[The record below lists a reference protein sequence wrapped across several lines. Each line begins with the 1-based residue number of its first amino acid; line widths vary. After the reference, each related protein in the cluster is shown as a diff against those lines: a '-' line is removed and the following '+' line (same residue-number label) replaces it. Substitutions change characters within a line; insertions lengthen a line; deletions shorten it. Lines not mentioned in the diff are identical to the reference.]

1 MPMQQKRRGAKLL
14 GQTRQDSLNWCHL
27 ADVIQTSA
35 IKYSD
40 DYVLKDLVETF
51 ELSGDLLNV

>member
-1 MPMQQKRRGAKLL
+1 MGSN
-14 GQTRQDSLNWCHL
+14 TSDSLNWCHL